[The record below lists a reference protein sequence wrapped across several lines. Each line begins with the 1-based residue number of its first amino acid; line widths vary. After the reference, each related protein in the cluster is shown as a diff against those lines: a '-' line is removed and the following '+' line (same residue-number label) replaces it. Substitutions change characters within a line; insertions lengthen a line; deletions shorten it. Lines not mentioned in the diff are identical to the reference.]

1 MPQDSLEIQVQRVPP
16 GVLDLL
22 EVLVQLDLLD
32 LPVLLD
38 NQDQQVL
45 KAPLVTLDCRGL
57 QDNRAARVQ
66 QDKLVNRDRLVPGEM
81 LDRVVMQVSQDLLV
95 Q

>member
-1 MPQDSLEIQVQRVPP
+1 MLV
-16 GVLDLL
+16 LL
-22 EVLVQLDLLD
+22 EVLVQLGLWD

-38 NQDQQVL
+38 NRDQQDL
-45 KAPLVTLDCRGL
+45 KALLVTLDCRGL

-81 LDRVVMQVSQDLLV
+81 LDRVVIKVSQDLLV